1 MRFQLA
7 VVLLSATLAL
17 AAGSDPVPAPPSPSK
32 AARTAEQAYN
42 EGLKRKKAGQWR
54 EAEASFREA
63 TELKP
68 DFPEAW
74 SELGHAL
81 KKRALYDDSVQAYG
95 QALRLRPDFPQAI
108 EYLGETYA
116 LMGKR
121 EEAQQMLDRLRPL
134 DANLAAQLERAM
146 KGGGSGY

>member
-1 MRFQLA
+1 VR
-7 VVLLSATLAL
+7 
-17 AAGSDPVPAPPSPSK
+17 
-32 AARTAEQAYN
+32 
-42 EGLKRKKAGQWR
+42 
-54 EAEASFREA
+54 
-63 TELKP
+63 
-68 DFPEAW
+68 
-74 SELGHAL
+74 
-81 KKRALYDDSVQAYG
+81 AYG